1 MLLGLDIG
9 FGDIKGVYAEG
20 VFRMPTAVA
29 HAKSGLL
36 ELGEF
41 AGSEEEFVFGGKAY
55 HLGEKALEKALS
67 TRSFDFLKKY
77 APLLAYKA
85 VKDSGRKVSRLA
97 VGLPL
102 AWYTPQNRKFFTSA
116 LKKFEVNGETISLEQ
131 VDVYPQ
137 GVGILMDY
145 RFGLDGKEQPGTTI
159 DGLVV
164 DIGFNTVDVVAFSNG
179 SAVRSDSAMF
189 ERAGVSR
196 IAQDLIQALQA
207 ECGINLSEQE
217 AKKALLEGKT
227 RVYGAE
233 KDLAVTIEA
242 IAEDYVEWLL
252 DLLASRWEDKL
263 QRSGKL
269 IIAGGGAHFLARAV
283 PQRYAAIVHVPGM
296 PEFANARG
304 FYKASLAKDS

>member
-1 MLLGLDIG
+1 MLMGLDIG
-9 FGDIKGVYAEG
+9 FGDIKGVHEG
-20 VFRMPTAVA
+20 GIVRMPTAVA

-41 AGSEEEFVFGGKAY
+41 AGNEEEFVFGGKAY
-55 HLGEKALEKALS
+55 HLGEKALEKALP

-85 VKDSGRKVSRLA
+85 VKESGDKITRLA

-102 AWYTPQNRKFFTSA
+102 AWYTPQNRKLFASS
-116 LKKFEVNGETISLEQ
+116 LKKIEVNGETLEFEG

-137 GVGILMDY
+137 GVGILMDW
-145 RFGLDGKEQPGTTI
+145 RFGPDGREQKETSI

-164 DIGFNTVDVVAFSNG
+164 DVGFNTVDVVAFSQG
-179 SAVRSDSAMF
+179 AAVKSDSAMF
-189 ERAGVSR
+189 ERSGVSR
-196 IAQDLIQALQA
+196 ISQDLIQALQA
-207 ECGINLSEQE
+207 ECGVNLSEQE
-217 AKKALLEGKT
+217 AKKALLDGKT

-252 DLLASRWEDKL
+252 DLLVSRWEEKL

-269 IIAGGGAHFLARAV
+269 IIAGGGAHYLAGAV
-283 PQRYAAIVHVPGM
+283 PRRYGGIVHVPEL

-304 FYKASLAKDS
+304 FYKASLGRAA

>member
-9 FGDIKGVYAEG
+9 FGDVKGVHAEG

-41 AGSEEEFVFGGKAY
+41 AGNEEEFVFGGKAF
-55 HLGEKALEKALS
+55 HVGEKAVEKALS

-85 VKDSGRKVSRLA
+85 VKDSGKKFTRLA

-102 AWYTPQNRKFFTSA
+102 AWYTPQNRKFFASA
-116 LKKFEVNGETISLEQ
+116 LKKFEINGETLSFER

-145 RFGLDGKEQPGTTI
+145 RFGVDGKELSGTAI

-164 DIGFNTVDVVAFSNG
+164 DVGFNTVDVVAFSQG
-179 SAVRSDSAMF
+179 AAAKADSAMF

-196 IAQDLIQALQA
+196 IAQDLILAVQAD
-207 ECGINLSEQE
+207 CGLNLSEQE
-217 AKKALLEGKT
+217 AKKVLMDGKI

-233 KDLAVTIEA
+233 KNLSVTIEA
-242 IAEDYVEWLL
+242 IAENYVEWLL
-252 DLLASRWEDKL
+252 DLLVSRWEDKL
-263 QRSGKL
+263 QRSCKL
-269 IIAGGGAHFLARAV
+269 IIAGGGAHFLAGSI
-283 PQRYAAIVHVPGM
+283 PQRYAGIVHVPDQ

-304 FYKASLAKDS
+304 FYKASVSKSS